1 MNTKMQ
7 WLINDIQNGKDNRPL
22 GAQMVNFKMNV
33 FPRGIVQAPTGYG
46 KSAIIIRNIV
56 DQVRYA
62 MAHRKKLVITIST
75 PLLVL
80 NDQFYTDLVDVLVA
94 VFPNL
99 NYTNCVFVDNSCVKA
114 QQVGNVKG
122 SNIPKWG
129 MANLNAA
136 LQNKSLVDYVFVVS
150 THKSYNNLLSQSN
163 GFLLS
168 QLKTL
173 GYQMITYFDE
183 AHLIIDGSVQQ
194 KLTVNTNAKTKSE
207 DDADS
212 NTNGNAK
219 SEDEVDEQIY
229 MSQLDIDADCI
240 YFITAT
246 PSKWSAQWFIDHQ
259 KPVNIPT
266 FDGFVSRVTISQAIQ
281 EEAILPINVNLVE
294 VVDNKDIATLGT
306 TLEEIMKLPKTI
318 KHRKVLVTCMN
329 SAELQLLK
337 DELVFN
343 RGIPVALTSSI
354 HGKQIHLTNGKC
366 IKNTNMSISRFS
378 KFIKAFPGNMVI
390 LHIRQMTAGVDCS
403 AITSVT
409 NRVFD
414 NTAKNCV
421 KMIQTNGRALRLAER
436 GIPVAQMAKQFGE
449 VFDIVN
455 KKTFNENARFLIR
468 FYNVI
473 YGTQAVKVF
482 RLNMSTTKV
491 LMQQPSVLQQLPAP
505 IGTAPNWSAP
515 HFYALQLLQD
525 RMKFEKTLGQQDPSL
540 QDPILTDLLAE
551 LDKIAKVNLA
561 GDTDWS
567 WYAADHLLSPMWDM
581 KVMKAMRLF

>member
-1 MNTKMQ
+1 MNKKMQ
-7 WLINDIQNGKDNRPL
+7 WLISDIQNGTDCRPL
-22 GAQMVNFKMNV
+22 GAQQTNFKMNV
-33 FPRGIVQAPTGYG
+33 YPRGIVQAPTGYG

-62 MAHRKKLVITIST
+62 MSHGKKLTITIST

-80 NDQFYTDLVDVLVA
+80 NDQFYSDLVDVIVA

-99 NYTNCVFVDNSCVKA
+99 NATNCVFVDNSCVKA

-129 MANLNAA
+129 MTELIKAV
-136 LQNKSLVDYVFVVS
+136 QNKSLVDYVFIVS
-150 THKSYNNLLSQSN
+150 THKSYNNLLSNSN
-163 GFLLS
+163 GYLLH
-168 QLKTL
+168 QLKGL
-173 GYQMITYFDE
+173 GYQTISYFDE
-183 AHLIIDGSVQQ
+183 AHLITNGSIQSNIVG
-194 KLTVNTNAKTKSE
+194 
-207 DDADS
+207 
-212 NTNGNAK
+212 NTNGNAQVE
-219 SEDEVDEQIY
+219 EDETDQIY
-229 MSQLDIDADCI
+229 MTQLDIDADSI

-246 PSKWSAQWFIDHQ
+246 PSKWSVQWFIANQ
-259 KPVNIPT
+259 KPVFIPT
-266 FDGFVSRVTISQAIQ
+266 YDGFVSRVPISQAIQ
-281 EEAILPINVNLVE
+281 EEAILPINVNLVK
-294 VVDNKDIATLGT
+294 VIDNKDIATLGE
-306 TLEEIMKLPKTI
+306 TLQKIMALPKTI
-318 KHRKVLVTCMN
+318 KYRKVLVTCMN

-343 RGIPVALTSSI
+343 RGIPVALTSAV

-378 KFIKAFPGNMVI
+378 KFIKAFPGDMVI

-436 GIPVAQMAKQFGE
+436 NKPVAQMAKQFGE
-449 VFDIVN
+449 IFDIVN
-455 KKTFNENARFLIR
+455 EKTFDTDARFLIR

-482 RLNMSTTKV
+482 RLVASK
-491 LMQQPSVLQQLPAP
+491 LSVHMNPPLVFQQQLAP
-505 IGTAPNWSAP
+505 ISATPNWSAP
-515 HFYALQLLQD
+515 HFYGLQLLQD
-525 RMKFEKTLGQQDPSL
+525 FIAAEKQMGKQDPSL
-540 QDPILTDLLAE
+540 QEPMLLDLLHDLE
-551 LDKIAKVNLA
+551 NLETVSLNN
-561 GDTDWS
+561 GTDWS
-567 WYAADHLLSPMWDM
+567 WYMADHMLNPLWDLPLLKSL
-581 KVMKAMRLF
+581 KLFK